1 MPIAVLK
8 PSFIFNY
15 LKMIRGLNLLI
26 IGLTQ
31 YLTAIFL
38 MGNKNGWQQYLFDKG
53 FFLLVLS
60 TVIIA
65 SAGYL
70 INDYYDV
77 KIDYV
82 NRPDR
87 VVIGKSLTRRWVI
100 IGHVVLNFIGISF
113 GFYLSPIIGVINFFA
128 AFLLW
133 LYSNQLKRL
142 PFIGNLAIALLT
154 GATLIVV
161 GQYFREKEYLVLCYA
176 IFAGFITLI
185 REVVKDMQDLK
196 GDEKFG
202 CKTLPIV
209 WGIPT
214 TKKFI
219 YWISFSFIG
228 TVFFMVWP
236 ISKTLPIALLVTLI
250 FLIFE
255 LSKADTVKAFGRI
268 SAYCK
273 VIMLLGM
280 VSMIFI

>member
-1 MPIAVLK
+1 MPIAALK
-8 PSFIFNY
+8 SSFIFSY
-15 LKMIRGLNLLI
+15 LKMIRGLNLFI
-26 IGLTQ
+26 IGFTQ
-31 YLTAIFL
+31 YLTAFFL
-38 MGNKNGWQQYLFDKG
+38 IGHYYSWEQILSDMD

-60 TVIIA
+60 TIIIA

-82 NRPDR
+82 NKPDR
-87 VVIGKSLTRRWVI
+87 VVVGKSLTRRWI
-100 IGHVVLNFIGISF
+100 IIVHIALNLIGISI
-113 GFYLSPIIGVINFFA
+113 GFYLSPIIGIIHFFA

-142 PFIGNLAIALLT
+142 PFVGNLSIALLT

-161 GQYFREKEYLVLCYA
+161 GQYFKQQEYLVLCYA
-176 IFAGFITLI
+176 VFAGFITLI
-185 REVVKDMQDLK
+185 REVAKDMQDLK

-219 YWISFSFIG
+219 YGICILFIG
-228 TVFFMVWP
+228 TVFLMVWS

-255 LSKADTVKAFGRI
+255 LSKADTVKAFGRV
-268 SAYCK
+268 STYCK
-273 VIMLLGM
+273 IIMLLG
-280 VSMIFI
+280 VISMIFI